1 MNDNR
6 MPRGTGAPVD
16 AAPNPLL
23 AERTA
28 ISKKPEAIQT
38 LNAFRP

>member
-6 MPRGTGAPVD
+6 MPRASTAPVD
-16 AAPNPLL
+16 AAPNLLL

-28 ISKKPEAIQT
+28 ISKKSEAIQT